1 MNSKDFNISLTNQ
14 LKAYTIN
21 GFNAFMNNLSTKKQ
35 HNINHLYQY
44 MDNAIKTNNNRTPA
58 VFTKQKN
65 SIYKT
70 NN

>member
-1 MNSKDFNISLTNQ
+1 
-14 LKAYTIN
+14 
-21 GFNAFMNNLSTKKQ
+21 MNNLSTKKQ

-65 SIYKT
+65 SIYKI